1 MISKNDGK
9 PDRRAIPR
17 SVSDRFG
24 ESRTE
29 ITISGQL
36 FPKSDGNSQF
46 PDRFGKSCPAIG
58 KVGGNSKKLS
68 SILKSRTETGN
79 SRRKFTI
86 SRPHFVFPS
95 GFCQSCPEFEKV
107 SRLSKKSGN
116 FGKSQTEILISRR
129 KSKFPGDFRNFRP
142 AFSIS
147 V

>member
-1 MISKNDGK
+1 MNTPADVAAETATYPRDSKNDSK

-58 KVGGNSKKLS
+58 KVGRNSKKLS

-79 SRRKFTI
+79 SSRKF
-86 SRPHFVFPS
+86 SKSDRMLYFRPAFAKVVRNLKKS
-95 GFCQSCPEFEKV
+95 G
-107 SRLSKKSGN
+107 RLSKKSGN
-116 FGKSQTEILISRR
+116 FG
-129 KSKFPGDFRNFRP
+129 
-142 AFSIS
+142 
-147 V
+147 

>member
-1 MISKNDGK
+1 M
-9 PDRRAIPR
+9 

-58 KVGGNSKKLS
+58 KVGRNSKKLS

-79 SRRKFTI
+79 SSRKF
-86 SRPHFVFPS
+86 
-95 GFCQSCPEFEKV
+95 
-107 SRLSKKSGN
+107 SKSDR
-116 FGKSQTEILISRR
+116 ILY
-129 KSKFPGDFRNFRP
+129 FRP
-142 AFSIS
+142 AFAK
-147 V
+147 VVWNLKK

>member
-1 MISKNDGK
+1 MNTPADVAAETATYPRDSKNDGK

-17 SVSDRFG
+17 RVSDRFG

-58 KVGGNSKKLS
+58 KVGRNSKKLS
-68 SILKSRTETGN
+68 SILKSRTETLN
-79 SRRKFTI
+79 
-86 SRPHFVFPS
+86 
-95 GFCQSCPEFEKV
+95 
-107 SRLSKKSGN
+107 
-116 FGKSQTEILISRR
+116 SRR
-129 KSKFPGDFRNFRP
+129 KSKFPGDFRNFRT